1 MSAAGVEPL
10 QLKTAGATPG
20 ARLIPRE
27 RFCAL
32 AHGGSIVAASP
43 TGVRKASRRVELAAL
58 DGAKTL
64 IAEACP

>member
-1 MSAAGVEPL
+1 MSAPGVEAVSL
-10 QLKTAGATPG
+10 RSAGTTP
-20 ARLIPRE
+20 APALIPRE

-32 AHGGSIVAASP
+32 AHGGATIAAAAP
-43 TGVRKASRRVELAAL
+43 DRPQGFAPVELAAM